1 VSVHGRLSAVNNNT
15 QTKARATARH
25 SGKARTRTAGVL
37 RHGKTV
43 KNGKTVKIDW
53 AFRRLRNQAVRF
65 FAGGDRT
72 LRRALGSTLEK
83 ARTYSDV
90 EHEIMNELGPRKGN
104 RTWHQFMDTFFG
116 HRINK
121 TARR

>member
-1 VSVHGRLSAVNNNT
+1 VADRD
-15 QTKARATARH
+15 TAP
-25 SGKARTRTAGVL
+25 RTWL
-37 RHGKTV
+37 H
-43 KNGKTVKIDW
+43 
-53 AFRRLRNQAVRF
+53 
-65 FAGGDRT
+65 
-72 LRRALGSTLEK
+72 LEK